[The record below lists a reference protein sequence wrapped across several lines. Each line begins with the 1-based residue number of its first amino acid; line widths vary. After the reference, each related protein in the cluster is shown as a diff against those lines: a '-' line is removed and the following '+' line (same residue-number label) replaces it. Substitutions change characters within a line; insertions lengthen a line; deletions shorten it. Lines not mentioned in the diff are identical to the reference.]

1 MSAVNFPSRLGLT
14 DIGKV
19 PVVSKFV
26 DQLVAECIISEKQRR
41 DLTTLVSNQDKWR
54 ELLNIVERENSI
66 SKFHKVLL
74 GTEYKDVVAVA
85 KIPDSKRIFLKITLK
100 HFKETLYTPKNRLL
114 DFHIVLMIEKFEF

>member
-14 DIGKV
+14 DIGKI

-85 KIPDSKRIFLKITLK
+85 KIPDSKRIF
-100 HFKETLYTPKNRLL
+100 FKNHTQAL
-114 DFHIVLMIEKFEF
+114 